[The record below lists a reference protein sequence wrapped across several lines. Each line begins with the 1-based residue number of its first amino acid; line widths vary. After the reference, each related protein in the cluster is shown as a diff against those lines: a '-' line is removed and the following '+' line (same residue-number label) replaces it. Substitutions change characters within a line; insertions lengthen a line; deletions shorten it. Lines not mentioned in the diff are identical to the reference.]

1 MGGVHDELNAVEWFM
16 LNFFREL
23 FELLVSI
30 IVIEITVENFKVF

>member
-1 MGGVHDELNAVEWFM
+1 MGGVHEEFEAVEQFM

-30 IVIEITVENFKVF
+30 DCDLNHGRKF